1 MTSASGGRRSI
12 QLSYGREAV
21 KSGER
26 AAYARRAMDLSVVF
40 LGTGGSVPSA
50 RRATACVLIRAGGAR
65 VLVDCGEGAQRQMIN
80 STGLVQVDD
89 IYITHF
95 HADHYLGLPGLL
107 KTYDLMERQAPLPDR
122 RARRAART
130 VRGAAAGSSA
140 GSATRSSWSS
150 SSRGRGS
157 STTASRCAPSTVEHR
172 MKALGYA
179 YVEPE
184 RPGRFDVDAA
194 RGLGIADDRDFGRL
208 QRGET
213 IAVDGSE
220 VRPEQVMG
228 EPRAGRKVVVTGD
241 TAPCEMTAS
250 PPTPPQLLV
259 HDGTFAVEESARAAE
274 TGHSTARD
282 AAQLAADAEVGMLA
296 IVHVSSRYNVSAV
309 LAEARDA
316 FPNTRRPARLRPRRD
331 PVPGA
336 RRAGADP
343 GRRAAATRAPGRA
356 GAHRRARQSPRFAAS
371 TLHRGRRTPLLR
383 WRGKPL

>member
-1 MTSASGGRRSI
+1 
-12 QLSYGREAV
+12 
-21 KSGER
+21 
-26 AAYARRAMDLSVVF
+26 MDLSVVF

-50 RRATACVLIRAGGAR
+50 RRATACVLLRAGGSR

-80 STGLVQVDD
+80 STGLVQVHD

-107 KTYDLMERQAPLPDR
+107 KTYDLLDRQAPLRIVGPAGLHELFGALR
-122 RARRAART
+122 RIFGRLRYEVELVELEPGEGIEHDGFEMRAFDL
-130 VRGAAAGSSA
+130 
-140 GSATRSSWSS
+140 
-150 SSRGRGS
+150 
-157 STTASRCAPSTVEHR
+157 EHR

-241 TAPCEMTAS
+241 TAPCEMTRIAAHAA
-250 PPTPPQLLV
+250 QLLV
-259 HDGTFAVEESARAAE
+259 HDGTFAVEESVRAAE

-282 AAQLAADAEVGMLA
+282 AAQLAADAEVAMLA

-309 LAEARDA
+309 LAEARDV
-316 FPNTRRPARLRPRRD
+316 FPNTTAPRDFDLIEIPFPERGD
-331 PVPGA
+331 PELIQDGA
-336 RRAGADP
+336 RQRPEPLAEP
-343 GRRAAATRAPGRA
+343 APTGE
-356 GAHRRARQSPRFAAS
+356 
-371 TLHRGRRTPLLR
+371 
-383 WRGKPL
+383 

>member
-1 MTSASGGRRSI
+1 
-12 QLSYGREAV
+12 
-21 KSGER
+21 
-26 AAYARRAMDLSVVF
+26 MDLSVVF

-89 IYITHF
+89 IYVTHF

-107 KTYDLMERQAPLPDR
+107 KTYDLLERQAPLRIVGPTGLHELFGALQRIFGRLRYEVELIELGPGERVEHDGFEL
-122 RARRAART
+122 RAFE
-130 VRGAAAGSSA
+130 
-140 GSATRSSWSS
+140 
-150 SSRGRGS
+150 
-157 STTASRCAPSTVEHR
+157 VEHR

-179 YVEPE
+179 YIEPE

-213 IAVDGSE
+213 ISLDGSE
-220 VRPEQVMG
+220 VRPDQVMG
-228 EPRAGRKVVVTGD
+228 DPRPGRKVVITGD
-241 TAPCEMTAS
+241 SSPCEMTRIAAHAA
-250 PPTPPQLLV
+250 QLLV
-259 HDGTFAVEESARAAE
+259 HDGTFAVEESARAAD

-309 LAEARDA
+309 LNEAREA
-316 FPNTRRPARLRPRRD
+316 FPNTVAPRDFDLIEIPFPERGDPELVQEGAKQRPEPLAEP
-331 PVPGA
+331 
-336 RRAGADP
+336 
-343 GRRAAATRAPGRA
+343 AP
-356 GAHRRARQSPRFAAS
+356 
-371 TLHRGRRTPLLR
+371 TVD
-383 WRGKPL
+383 

>member
-1 MTSASGGRRSI
+1 
-12 QLSYGREAV
+12 
-21 KSGER
+21 
-26 AAYARRAMDLSVVF
+26 MDLSVVF

-50 RRATACVLIRAGGAR
+50 RRATACVLLRAGGSR

-107 KTYDLMERQAPLPDR
+107 KTYDLLERQAPLRIVGPAGLHELFGALR
-122 RARRAART
+122 RIFGRLRYEVELVELEPGEGIEHDGFEMRAFD
-130 VRGAAAGSSA
+130 
-140 GSATRSSWSS
+140 
-150 SSRGRGS
+150 
-157 STTASRCAPSTVEHR
+157 VEHR

-194 RGLGIADDRDFGRL
+194 RGFGIADDRDFGRL

-241 TAPCEMTAS
+241 TAPCEMTRIAAHAA
-250 PPTPPQLLV
+250 QLLV

-282 AAQLAADAEVGMLA
+282 AAQLAADAEVAMLA

-309 LAEARDA
+309 LAEARDL
-316 FPNTRRPARLRPRRD
+316 FPNTTAPRDFDLVEIPFPERGD
-331 PVPGA
+331 PELIQDGA
-336 RRAGADP
+336 RQRPEPLAEP
-343 GRRAAATRAPGRA
+343 APTGE
-356 GAHRRARQSPRFAAS
+356 
-371 TLHRGRRTPLLR
+371 
-383 WRGKPL
+383 